1 MRYDGRTR
9 RSFGVRRSAVA
20 GAATVDALPTALP
33 VSDVNP
39 PTGRPSRR
47 FGGHSVSRKEDCRM
61 TTSIKRLPRRMPAWA
76 KVITAVVLVLV
87 VLFAGLRLAVLPG
100 LRDLFGTQT
109 HDRSGP
115 ALLKSIQDMSRYDAA
130 SGNFQVVV
138 DLEKDAKYLPDAIR
152 GTRTLYVGAGTVEAY
167 VDLGSLAKK
176 DVTVDSDRTTATLR
190 LPHAFLGKP
199 ALDTDRSYAVSKQ
212 RGLLDRLGD
221 FFSDNPDSEQA
232 VQKLA
237 VKHIGEAAK
246 DSELT
251 KRAEE
256 NTTGMLDGLLRSLGF
271 KEVSVSYGA

>member
-1 MRYDGRTR
+1 
-9 RSFGVRRSAVA
+9 
-20 GAATVDALPTALP
+20 
-33 VSDVNP
+33 
-39 PTGRPSRR
+39 
-47 FGGHSVSRKEDCRM
+47 M
-61 TTSIKRLPRRMPAWA
+61 TTSIKRLPKRMPAWA
-76 KVITAVVLVLV
+76 KAITAVVLVLV

-152 GTRTLYVGAGTVEAY
+152 GTRTLYVGAGTVESY

-176 DVTVDSDRTTATLR
+176 DVTVDADRTTATLR

-199 ALDTDRSYAVSKQ
+199 ALDPNRSYAVSKQ

-237 VKHIGEAAK
+237 VKHIGDAAK